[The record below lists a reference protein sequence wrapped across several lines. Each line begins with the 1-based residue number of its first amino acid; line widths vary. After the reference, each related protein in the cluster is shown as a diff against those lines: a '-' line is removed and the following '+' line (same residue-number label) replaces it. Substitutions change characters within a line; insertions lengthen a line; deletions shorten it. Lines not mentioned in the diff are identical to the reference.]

1 MDNQFPLP
9 GPINPPAPNAG
20 TEQIVPLPNP
30 EEAAPPP
37 PGYQPPAQVEA
48 PVVKPSPLKL
58 ILPIGLAI
66 IIVGLIV
73 FGVSKLLGS
82 SAPKEGSVAPGQTV
96 TLTYWGLWEPIQV
109 MKPVIDEFES
119 ENPNIKVSYQFQSP
133 QDYQDR
139 MKTAIESN
147 KPGPD
152 IVRMH
157 TTWLPVFA
165 KDLLVALPGTVTAT
179 DMSTNFPSIVSKLL
193 VVNNQ
198 VYGVPMTT
206 DGLGLYIN
214 TAMFQQKSLDTPKT
228 WDDILTDAKALK
240 EVDPQ
245 TGKITRAGIALGNTT
260 NVDNWPDIVTLML
273 MQAGVDLTN
282 PQGKAAE
289 DTLSFYTDFVTKHR
303 VWDETLPTS
312 TVAFANEKVAMIFA
326 PLWRAPEIK
335 AINPALAWKI
345 VPIPQLPD
353 SDVVTW
359 ASIWFE
365 GVPKN
370 SAHPKEA
377 WTFLN
382 FLSTAK
388 AQQLLFDSAGKD
400 RDFPQPPAHK
410 SLASTAQNNPY
421 DAPYIQSIDT
431 AKTFY
436 TASDTRDSAT
446 SINSR
451 MIKYLEDAVNGI
463 TMNQTPTSTLQTMA
477 QGFQQVLSQYG
488 LITARPTSASK

>member
-9 GPINPPAPNAG
+9 GPINPPTPNVG
-20 TEQIVPLPNP
+20 PDQVTPLPNP

-37 PGYQPPAQVEA
+37 PGYQPPVQVEA

-58 ILPIGLAI
+58 ILPIGAALLI
-66 IIVGLIV
+66 IGLIV
-73 FGVSKLLGS
+73 FGVSRLLGS
-82 SAPKEGSVAPGQTV
+82 GTPKEGNVTAGKVV

-119 ENPNIKVSYQFQSP
+119 QNPNIKISYQFQSP

-139 MKTAIESN
+139 LKTAIESN
-147 KPGPD
+147 QAGPD
-152 IVRMH
+152 VVAMH

-179 DMSTNFPSIVSKLL
+179 DMSTNFPSIISKLL

-198 VYGVPMTT
+198 VYGVPLTT

-228 WDDILTDAKALK
+228 WDDVLTAAKALK
-240 EVDPQ
+240 ELDPL

-260 NVDNWPDIVTLML
+260 NVDSWPDIVTLML

-289 DTLSFYTDFVTKHR
+289 DTISFYTDFVTKHR
-303 VWDETLPTS
+303 VWDDTLPTS
-312 TVAFANEKVAMIFA
+312 TVAFANDKVGMIFA

-335 AINPALAWKI
+335 AINPSLAWKI

-359 ASIWFE
+359 ASVWFE

-370 SAHPKEA
+370 SKFPKEA
-377 WTFLN
+377 WTFLDY
-382 FLSTAK
+382 LSSAK
-388 AQQLLFDSAGKD
+388 AQQLLFDNAGKD
-400 RDFPQPPAHK
+400 REFPQAPAHK
-410 SLASTAQNNPY
+410 SLSATAQNNPY
-421 DAPYIQSIDT
+421 VAPFIQSIDT

-436 TASDTRDSAT
+436 TASDTRDSST
-446 SINSR
+446 SLNSR
-451 MIKYLEDAVNGI
+451 MIKYLEDAVNGFSL
-463 TMNQTPTSTLQTMA
+463 NQQVSKTLETMA
-477 QGFQQVLSQYG
+477 GGFRQVLSQYG
-488 LITARPTSASK
+488 LITLSPTAVPR